1 MFAKK
6 YKIKLSK
13 NGKLKTMQQLA
24 YEIYDYELN
33 HTTIATNDG
42 LYFKYQFILYG
53 LQNNKLFK
61 VKG

>member
-1 MFAKK
+1 MDNKISNIVSYKTYKMFAKK

-33 HTTIATNDG
+33 HTSIVTNDG
-42 LYFKYQFILYG
+42 LYFKY
-53 LQNNKLFK
+53 
-61 VKG
+61 